1 MTGGRGALL
10 GATLLAVPVLA
21 GVGYSAL
28 AALGV
33 AGVGAGGASAARVT
47 SALGDPLTWRAL
59 GWSVRV
65 ALLATLLAGAGAVA
79 VATTFR
85 GTRPADRLA
94 RALAVLPLPL
104 PPVVAAICALFVLG
118 QSGLLARVGH
128 AAGVVRTPADMPA
141 LVFDAGGWAVIA
153 ALAWKELPYLT
164 LVAAALLGGRAGEA
178 EEAAR
183 TLGASPW
190 QAFRRV
196 TWPALWRG
204 LLPALV
210 AVFTFAF
217 GSYEVAALL
226 GPSDP
231 PAFPTLVLE
240 RYEDLDLARRGEA
253 YVLTLV
259 GLLLAGVAVVA
270 HEAAR
275 ALAAGPDRSEP
286 DGR

>member
-1 MTGGRGALL
+1 MLSSPERHGRGALL
-10 GATLLAVPVLA
+10 GAALVAAPVLA

-33 AGVGAGGASAARVT
+33 VGVGATGLSASRLAR
-47 SALGDPLTWRAL
+47 ALGDPLTWRAL

-65 ALLATLLAGAGAVA
+65 ALLATLLAGAAAVLLA
-79 VATTFR
+79 AAFR
-85 GTRPADRLA
+85 GARFTDRVG

-104 PPVVAAICALFVLG
+104 PPVVAATSALFVLG
-118 QSGLLARVGH
+118 QSGLLARLGY

-141 LVFDAGGWAVIA
+141 LVFDPAGWAVVL
-153 ALAWKELPYLT
+153 ALAWKEAPYLT
-164 LVAAALLGGRAGEA
+164 LVAGALLVGRGTEA

-183 TLGASPW
+183 TLGATPW

-210 AVFTFAF
+210 AVFAFAA

-231 PAFPTLVLE
+231 PALPVLMLE
-240 RYEDLDLARRGEA
+240 RYEDLDLARRGEG
-253 YVLTLV
+253 YVLTLLA
-259 GLLLAGVAVVA
+259 LLLAAVAVAA
-270 HEAAR
+270 HEGAR
-275 ALAAGPDRSEP
+275 ALADDAR
-286 DGR
+286 